1 MSTENAIGALGGFIF
16 TMGMISVLFHAFRI
30 QDLPKKWKD
39 EIKNMYVPE
48 VLRKEEEKPE

>member
-16 TMGMISVLFHAFRI
+16 TMGMISVLFQAFRI

-39 EIKNMYVPE
+39 EIDGRYVPE
-48 VLRKEEEKPE
+48 VLRKETTKP